1 MGKLRRIL
9 FFLILVIG
17 VWMSWVTAY
26 SQEPMPEVPYV
37 PTPQEVVV
45 EMLNMAGVTQND
57 IVYDLGCGD
66 GRIVITAAK
75 VFGARGVGVD
85 NAPNLIQQSNENARK
100 AGVTDRVTFIE
111 QDLFETDIREATVV
125 ALYLLPELN
134 LQLRPKLLRDLR
146 PGSRIVTHEFDMG
159 DWKPDNMAKVPKVK
173 LYYHPRIPYEKDT
186 CFYYWVI
193 PAKAEGV
200 WRWTLPTPSGDRDY
214 TLRLG
219 QKFQEIRGTVHMKGQ
234 EAPIA
239 AARLVGDQ
247 LSFTMGGE
255 DADKEKVV
263 MQFNGR
269 IHGDDIAGS
278 VEVQGGPF
286 AGNYTWAAKR

>member
-1 MGKLRRIL
+1 MAKRWCTFFFFIL
-9 FFLILVIG
+9 LAGATSFLG
-17 VWMSWVTAY
+17 AAY
-26 SQEPMPEVPYV
+26 CQEPMPEVPYV

-45 EMLNMAGVTQND
+45 EMLKMAGVNRND

-85 NAPNLIQQSNENARK
+85 NAPSLIRESNENARK
-100 AGVTDRVTFIE
+100 AGVTDRVKFIE

-134 LQLRPKLLRDLR
+134 LKLRPKLLRDLR

-159 DWKPDNMAKVPKVK
+159 DWKPDRTGKAPKVK
-173 LYYHPRIPYEKDT
+173 LYYHPAIPYVKDT
-186 CFYYWVI
+186 YFYYWIV

-200 WRWTLPTPSGDRDY
+200 WRWTLSDQDY
-214 TLRLG
+214 TLRLI
-219 QKFQEIRGTVHMKGQ
+219 QKFQEIHGIVQVKGR
-234 EAPIA
+234 ETPIA
-239 AARLVGDQ
+239 DARLVGDQ
-247 LSFTMGGE
+247 LSFALREDGGNE
-255 DADKEKVV
+255 RVM

-269 IHGDDIAGS
+269 IKGDDIAGS
-278 VEVQGGPF
+278 VEVQGGPL
-286 AGNYTWAAKR
+286 AGNYIWAARK

>member
-1 MGKLRRIL
+1 MAKLRRIL
-9 FFLILVIG
+9 FLLISMVGFWMFLVA
-17 VWMSWVTAY
+17 AY
-26 SQEPMPEVPYV
+26 SEEPLPEVPYV
-37 PTPQEVVV
+37 PTPEEVVM
-45 EMLNMAGVTQND
+45 EMLKMAGVTQND

-85 NAPNLIQQSNENARK
+85 NDPNLIRQSNENARK
-100 AGVTDRVTFIE
+100 AGVTDRVKFIE

-134 LQLRPKLLRDLR
+134 LQLRPKLFRDLR
-146 PGSRIVTHEFDMG
+146 PGSRIVAHEFDMG

-173 LYYHPRIPYEKDT
+173 LYYHPRLAYEKDT
-186 CFYYWVI
+186 YFYYWVI
-193 PAKAEGV
+193 PANAEGI
-200 WRWTLPTPSGDRDY
+200 WRWTLSAPSGDRNY
-214 TLRLG
+214 TLRLV
-219 QKFQEIRGTVHMKGQ
+219 QKFQEIRGTVQGKGH

-239 AARLVGDQ
+239 AARLVGGQ
-247 LSFTMGGE
+247 LNFTLRE
-255 DADKEKVV
+255 DTDKEQVV
-263 MQFNGR
+263 MSFNGR

-278 VEVQGGPF
+278 VEIRGGPL